1 LLALVEVELIEAPV
15 SVELMELLLE
25 RVELCVELYVDEVKV
40 LFTDDD
46 VESIIKISFIILTL

>member
-1 LLALVEVELIEAPV
+1 
-15 SVELMELLLE
+15 MELLLE

-46 VESIIKISFIILTL
+46 VESIIKITFG

>member
-1 LLALVEVELIEAPV
+1 MLALVEVELIEAPV
-15 SVELMELLLE
+15 SVEFIELLLK
-25 RVELCVELYVDEVKV
+25 RVELYVDEVKV